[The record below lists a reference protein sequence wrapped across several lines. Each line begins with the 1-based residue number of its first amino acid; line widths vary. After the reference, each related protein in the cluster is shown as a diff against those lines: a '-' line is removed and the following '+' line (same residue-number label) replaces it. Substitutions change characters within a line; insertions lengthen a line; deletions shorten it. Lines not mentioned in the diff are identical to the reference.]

1 MDTSTGV
8 RRLHMYEPI
17 KEAAKILEAAATE
30 VVDVE
35 AAPDLQS
42 YEAMPIDAL
51 WDEINI
57 E

>member
-1 MDTSTGV
+1 MEVPGPRL
-8 RRLHMYEPI
+8 RRR
-17 KEAAKILEAAATE
+17 ILEAAATE

-42 YEAMPIDAL
+42 YEAVPIDAL